1 MINKLKTLLSGF
13 NTAAPEQRQH
23 TIELAAACLLI
34 ELCRAD
40 ANTSTE
46 ELSTIS
52 HSLGD
57 MFSLDVEEVAE
68 LVAQAEEQADQAT
81 STHEFTTVI
90 KAFFDDQQRVNLIA
104 ALWRAAFAD
113 GVLDKYEE
121 HFIRKVSD
129 LLYVSHSDYI
139 RAKHK
144 AQSNEH

>member
-1 MINKLKTLLSGF
+1 MIDKLKTLLAGF
-13 NTAAPEQRQH
+13 TAAAPEQRQH

-40 ANTSTE
+40 TNTSSD
-46 ELSTIS
+46 ELTDIS

-68 LVAQAEEQADQAT
+68 LVQQAEEQADQAT
-81 STHEFTTVI
+81 STYEFTAVI
-90 KAFFDDQQRVNLIA
+90 KAFFDDQQRIKLIS

-113 GVLDKYEE
+113 GILDKYEE
-121 HFIRKVSD
+121 HYIRKVSE
-129 LLYVSHSDYI
+129 LLYVSHSDFI
-139 RAKHK
+139 RAKHQ